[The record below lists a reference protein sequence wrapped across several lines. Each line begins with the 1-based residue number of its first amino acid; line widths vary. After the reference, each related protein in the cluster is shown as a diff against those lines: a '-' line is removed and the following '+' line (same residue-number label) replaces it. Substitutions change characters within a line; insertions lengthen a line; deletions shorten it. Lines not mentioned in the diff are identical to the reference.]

1 MAKDITVR
9 VNGQNPDGSVN
20 ISMPDG
26 ANNPFMQ
33 AGGAS
38 SAMVPY
44 TPSPLAQNV
53 GYRARIGNV
62 EVMFA
67 SEADFLKADKA
78 WREQLQ
84 VNNVPSLGG
93 SQGSGGSWLRTG
105 ASVAEAAGAYMNG
118 RAIRKRI
125 TDVDDALEDSRAAQ
139 ATIANLQTKYPDLGP
154 ALADAFRAE
163 RDATIAM
170 VRLSKTSFLRSISR
184 PARAW
189 RGPSPRCGTA
199 AARAASWEWETA
211 GSSRA
216 ERRPGLGPAAQP
228 RRQQQQQPEPQP
240 SVNRKDLGTN
250 Q

>member
-26 ANNPFMQ
+26 ASNPFMQ

-62 EVMFA
+62 EVMVA

-125 TDVDDALEDSRAAQ
+125 TDVDDALEDSRNAQ
-139 ATIANLQTKYPDLGP
+139 AAISNLQTKYPDLAP

-170 VRLSKTSFLRSISR
+170 VRLLEDQLLAVDIQTGAGV
-184 PARAW
+184 ARAVSEMW
-189 RGPSPRCGTA
+189 D
-199 AARAASWEWETA
+199 
-211 GSSRA
+211 GSSTSSVMGNSGLLA
-216 ERRPGLGPAAQP
+216 GGVGLGLGLLLSRDDNNNNRSRN
-228 RRQQQQQPEPQP
+228 RR
-240 SVNRKDLGTN
+240 
-250 Q
+250 

>member
-26 ANNPFMQ
+26 ASNPFMQ

-170 VRLSKTSFLRSISR
+170 VRLLEDQLLAVDIQTGAGV
-184 PARAW
+184 ARAVSEMW
-189 RGPSPRCGTA
+189 D
-199 AARAASWEWETA
+199 
-211 GSSRA
+211 GSSA
-216 ERRPGLGPAAQP
+216 SSVMGMGNSGLLAGGVGLGLGLLLSRDDNSNNRSRN
-228 RRQQQQQPEPQP
+228 RR
-240 SVNRKDLGTN
+240 
-250 Q
+250 

>member
-26 ANNPFMQ
+26 ASNPFMQ

-118 RAIRKRI
+118 RAFRKRI
-125 TDVDDALEDSRAAQ
+125 GEVDDALEDSRTAQ
-139 ATIANLQTKYPDLGP
+139 AALANLQTKYPDLAP

-170 VRLSKTSFLRSISR
+170 VRLLEDQLLAIDIQTGAGVARVVSEVWDGSGSSSSFLGNSGML
-184 PARAW
+184 A
-189 RGPSPRCGTA
+189 GGA
-199 AARAASWEWETA
+199 A
-211 GSSRA
+211 
-216 ERRPGLGPAAQP
+216 GLGLGLLLSRDDNNSNNRSRN
-228 RRQQQQQPEPQP
+228 RR
-240 SVNRKDLGTN
+240 
-250 Q
+250 

>member
-26 ANNPFMQ
+26 ASNPFMQ

-93 SQGSGGSWLRTG
+93 SQGSGGTNWLRTG

-125 TDVDDALEDSRAAQ
+125 TDVDDALEDSRIAQ
-139 ATIANLQTKYPDLGP
+139 TAIANLQTKYPDLGP

-170 VRLSKTSFLRSISR
+170 VRLLEDQLLAVDIQTGAGV
-184 PARAW
+184 ARAVSEMW
-189 RGPSPRCGTA
+189 D
-199 AARAASWEWETA
+199 
-211 GSSRA
+211 GSSA
-216 ERRPGLGPAAQP
+216 SSVMGMGNSGLLAGGVGLGLGLLLSRDDNSNNRSRN
-228 RRQQQQQPEPQP
+228 RR
-240 SVNRKDLGTN
+240 
-250 Q
+250 

>member
-26 ANNPFMQ
+26 ASNPFMQ

-93 SQGSGGSWLRTG
+93 SQGSGGTNWLRTG

-125 TDVDDALEDSRAAQ
+125 TDVDDALEDSRIAQ
-139 ATIANLQTKYPDLGP
+139 TAIANLQTKYPDLGP

-170 VRLSKTSFLRSISR
+170 VRLLEDQLLAVDIQTGAGV
-184 PARAW
+184 ARAVSEMW
-189 RGPSPRCGTA
+189 D
-199 AARAASWEWETA
+199 
-211 GSSRA
+211 GSSTSSVMGMGNSGLLA
-216 ERRPGLGPAAQP
+216 GGVGLGLGLLLSRDDNNSNSRSRN
-228 RRQQQQQPEPQP
+228 RR
-240 SVNRKDLGTN
+240 
-250 Q
+250 

>member
-26 ANNPFMQ
+26 ASNPFMQ

-53 GYRARIGNV
+53 GYRARIGNA

-78 WREQLQ
+78 WREQMQ
-84 VNNVPSLGG
+84 INNVPTLGG
-93 SQGSGGSWLRTG
+93 SQSGGGTSWLRTG

-125 TDVDDALEDSRAAQ
+125 TDVDDALEDSRNAQ
-139 ATIANLQTKYPDLGP
+139 AAISNLQTKYPDLAP

-163 RDATIAM
+163 RNATIAM
-170 VRLSKTSFLRSISR
+170 VRLLEDQLLAVDIQTGAGV
-184 PARAW
+184 ARAVSEMW
-189 RGPSPRCGTA
+189 D
-199 AARAASWEWETA
+199 
-211 GSSRA
+211 GSSTSSVMGNSGLLA
-216 ERRPGLGPAAQP
+216 GGVGLGLGLLLSRDDNNNNRSRN
-228 RRQQQQQPEPQP
+228 RR
-240 SVNRKDLGTN
+240 
-250 Q
+250 

>member
-26 ANNPFMQ
+26 ASNPFMQ

-170 VRLSKTSFLRSISR
+170 VRLL
-184 PARAW
+184 
-189 RGPSPRCGTA
+189 
-199 AARAASWEWETA
+199 EDQLLA
-211 GSSRA
+211 GGV
-216 ERRPGLGPAAQP
+216 GLGLGLLLSRDDNSNRSRN
-228 RRQQQQQPEPQP
+228 RR
-240 SVNRKDLGTN
+240 
-250 Q
+250 

>member
-1 MAKDITVR
+1 
-9 VNGQNPDGSVN
+9 
-20 ISMPDG
+20 
-26 ANNPFMQ
+26 
-33 AGGAS
+33 
-38 SAMVPY
+38 
-44 TPSPLAQNV
+44 
-53 GYRARIGNV
+53 
-62 EVMFA
+62 MFA

-170 VRLSKTSFLRSISR
+170 VRLLEDQLLAVDIQTGAGV
-184 PARAW
+184 ARAVSEMW
-189 RGPSPRCGTA
+189 D
-199 AARAASWEWETA
+199 
-211 GSSRA
+211 GSSTSSVMGMGMGNSGLLA
-216 ERRPGLGPAAQP
+216 GGVGLGLGLLLSRDDNSNNRSRN
-228 RRQQQQQPEPQP
+228 RR
-240 SVNRKDLGTN
+240 
-250 Q
+250 

>member
-26 ANNPFMQ
+26 ASNPFMQ

-93 SQGSGGSWLRTG
+93 SQGSGGTNWLRTG

-170 VRLSKTSFLRSISR
+170 VRLLEDQLLAVEIQTGAGV
-184 PARAW
+184 ARAVSEMW
-189 RGPSPRCGTA
+189 D
-199 AARAASWEWETA
+199 
-211 GSSRA
+211 GSSTSSVMGMGNSGLLA
-216 ERRPGLGPAAQP
+216 GGVGLGLGLLLSRDDNSNNRSRN
-228 RRQQQQQPEPQP
+228 RR
-240 SVNRKDLGTN
+240 
-250 Q
+250 

>member
-62 EVMFA
+62 DIMFA

-78 WREQLQ
+78 WREHLQ

-125 TDVDDALEDSRAAQ
+125 TDVDDALEDSRLAQ
-139 ATIANLQTKYPDLGP
+139 TAIANLQTKYPDLGP

-170 VRLSKTSFLRSISR
+170 VRLLEDQLLAVDIQTGAGV
-184 PARAW
+184 ARAVSEMW
-189 RGPSPRCGTA
+189 D
-199 AARAASWEWETA
+199 
-211 GSSRA
+211 GSSA
-216 ERRPGLGPAAQP
+216 SSVMGVGNSGLLAGGVGLGLGLLLSRDDNNSNNRSRN
-228 RRQQQQQPEPQP
+228 RR
-240 SVNRKDLGTN
+240 
-250 Q
+250 

>member
-26 ANNPFMQ
+26 ASNPFMQ

-93 SQGSGGSWLRTG
+93 GQGSGGSWLRTG

-170 VRLSKTSFLRSISR
+170 VRLLEDQLLAVDIQTGAGV
-184 PARAW
+184 ARAVSEMW
-189 RGPSPRCGTA
+189 DGSNTSSVMGMGN
-199 AARAASWEWETA
+199 SGLLA
-211 GSSRA
+211 GGV
-216 ERRPGLGPAAQP
+216 GLGLGLLLSRDDNNSNNRSRN
-228 RRQQQQQPEPQP
+228 RR
-240 SVNRKDLGTN
+240 
-250 Q
+250 

>member
-62 EVMFA
+62 DIMFA

-78 WREQLQ
+78 WREHLQ

-125 TDVDDALEDSRAAQ
+125 TDVDDALEDSRLAQ
-139 ATIANLQTKYPDLGP
+139 TAIANLQTKYPDLGP

-170 VRLSKTSFLRSISR
+170 VRLLEDQLLAVDIQTGAGV
-184 PARAW
+184 ARVVSEVW
-189 RGPSPRCGTA
+189 DGT
-199 AARAASWEWETA
+199 
-211 GSSRA
+211 GSSFMGNSGMLA
-216 ERRPGLGPAAQP
+216 GGAAGLGLGLLLSRDDNNSNNRSRN
-228 RRQQQQQPEPQP
+228 RR
-240 SVNRKDLGTN
+240 
-250 Q
+250 

>member
-26 ANNPFMQ
+26 ASNPFMQ

-93 SQGSGGSWLRTG
+93 GQGSGGSWLRTG

-170 VRLSKTSFLRSISR
+170 VRLLEDQLLAVDIQTGAGV
-184 PARAW
+184 ARAVSEMW
-189 RGPSPRCGTA
+189 D
-199 AARAASWEWETA
+199 
-211 GSSRA
+211 GSSA
-216 ERRPGLGPAAQP
+216 SSVMGMGNSGLLAGGVGLGLGLLLSRDDNSNNRSRN
-228 RRQQQQQPEPQP
+228 RR
-240 SVNRKDLGTN
+240 
-250 Q
+250 

>member
-26 ANNPFMQ
+26 ASNPFMQ

-93 SQGSGGSWLRTG
+93 SQGSGGPTG
-105 ASVAEAAGAYMNG
+105 C
-118 RAIRKRI
+118 
-125 TDVDDALEDSRAAQ
+125 
-139 ATIANLQTKYPDLGP
+139 
-154 ALADAFRAE
+154 
-163 RDATIAM
+163 
-170 VRLSKTSFLRSISR
+170 
-184 PARAW
+184 ARA
-189 RGPSPRCGTA
+189 RVSPRQR
-199 AARAASWEWETA
+199 ART
-211 GSSRA
+211 
-216 ERRPGLGPAAQP
+216 
-228 RRQQQQQPEPQP
+228 
-240 SVNRKDLGTN
+240 
-250 Q
+250 

>member
-93 SQGSGGSWLRTG
+93 SQGSGGTNWLRTG

-170 VRLSKTSFLRSISR
+170 VRLLEDQLLAVDIQTGAGV
-184 PARAW
+184 ARAVSEMW
-189 RGPSPRCGTA
+189 D
-199 AARAASWEWETA
+199 
-211 GSSRA
+211 GSSA
-216 ERRPGLGPAAQP
+216 SSVMGMGNSGLLAGGVGLGLGLLLSRDDNNSNSRSRN
-228 RRQQQQQPEPQP
+228 RR
-240 SVNRKDLGTN
+240 
-250 Q
+250 

>member
-9 VNGQNPDGSVN
+9 VNGQNPDGSMN

-26 ANNPFMQ
+26 ASNPFVA

-44 TPSPLAQNV
+44 NPSPMAQNV

-84 VNNVPSLGG
+84 VNNVPTLGG
-93 SQGSGGSWLRTG
+93 QGGGGNWLRTG

-125 TDVDDALEDSRAAQ
+125 TDVDDALEDSRVAQ
-139 ATIANLQTKYPDLGP
+139 AAISNMQTKYPDLAP
-154 ALADAFRAE
+154 VLADAFRAE

-170 VRLSKTSFLRSISR
+170 VRLLEDQLLAVDIQTGAGV
-184 PARAW
+184 ARAVSEMW
-189 RGPSPRCGTA
+189 D
-199 AARAASWEWETA
+199 
-211 GSSRA
+211 GSSA
-216 ERRPGLGPAAQP
+216 SNSFMNSSGLVAGGVGLGLGLLLSRDDNNNNRSRN
-228 RRQQQQQPEPQP
+228 RR
-240 SVNRKDLGTN
+240 
-250 Q
+250 

>member
-125 TDVDDALEDSRAAQ
+125 TDVDDALEDSRIAQ
-139 ATIANLQTKYPDLGP
+139 TAISNLQTKYPDLAP

-170 VRLSKTSFLRSISR
+170 VRLLEDQLLAVDIQTGAGV
-184 PARAW
+184 ARAVSEMW
-189 RGPSPRCGTA
+189 D
-199 AARAASWEWETA
+199 
-211 GSSRA
+211 GSSTSSVLGNSGLLA
-216 ERRPGLGPAAQP
+216 GGVGLGLGLLLSRDDNNSRSRN
-228 RRQQQQQPEPQP
+228 RR
-240 SVNRKDLGTN
+240 
-250 Q
+250 

>member
-9 VNGQNPDGSVN
+9 VNGQNPDGSMN

-26 ANNPFMQ
+26 ASNPFMA

-93 SQGSGGSWLRTG
+93 GQVGGGTNWVRTG
-105 ASVAEAAGAYMNG
+105 ASVAEAAGSYMTS

-125 TDVDDALEDSRAAQ
+125 TDLDDALEASRTAQ
-139 ATIANLQTKYPDLGP
+139 ANLASLTTKYPDLV
-154 ALADAFRAE
+154 AVLSDAFRAE
-163 RDATIAM
+163 RDATLAM
-170 VRLSKTSFLRSISR
+170 VRLQEDQLLAVDIQTGAGVARAVSELWDGSSAGTSF
-184 PARAW
+184 
-189 RGPSPRCGTA
+189 
-199 AARAASWEWETA
+199 
-211 GSSRA
+211 
-216 ERRPGLGPAAQP
+216 GLGNSGVVAGGVGLGLGLLLSRDDNNRSRT
-228 RRQQQQQPEPQP
+228 RR
-240 SVNRKDLGTN
+240 
-250 Q
+250 

>member
-1 MAKDITVR
+1 
-9 VNGQNPDGSVN
+9 
-20 ISMPDG
+20 
-26 ANNPFMQ
+26 
-33 AGGAS
+33 
-38 SAMVPY
+38 
-44 TPSPLAQNV
+44 
-53 GYRARIGNV
+53 
-62 EVMFA
+62 MFA

-93 SQGSGGSWLRTG
+93 GQGSGGSWLRTG

-170 VRLSKTSFLRSISR
+170 VRLLEDQLLAVDIQTGAGVARVVSDLWEGNASNPNFMSGSATSPVL
-184 PARAW
+184 
-189 RGPSPRCGTA
+189 
-199 AARAASWEWETA
+199 A
-211 GSSRA
+211 GGI
-216 ERRPGLGPAAQP
+216 GLGLGLLLSRDNTDD
-228 RRQQQQQPEPQP
+228 RR
-240 SVNRKDLGTN
+240 RRR
-250 Q
+250 

>member
-26 ANNPFMQ
+26 ASNPFMQ

-53 GYRARIGNV
+53 GYRARIGNA

-78 WREQLQ
+78 WREQMQ
-84 VNNVPSLGG
+84 INNVPSLGG
-93 SQGSGGSWLRTG
+93 SQGSGTNWLRTG

-125 TDVDDALEDSRAAQ
+125 TDVDDALEDSRNAQ
-139 ATIANLQTKYPDLGP
+139 AAISNLQTKYPDLAP

-170 VRLSKTSFLRSISR
+170 VRLLEDQLLAVDIQTGAGV
-184 PARAW
+184 ARAVSEMW
-189 RGPSPRCGTA
+189 D
-199 AARAASWEWETA
+199 
-211 GSSRA
+211 GSSTSSVMGNSGLLA
-216 ERRPGLGPAAQP
+216 GGVGLGLGLLLSRDDNNNNRSRN
-228 RRQQQQQPEPQP
+228 RR
-240 SVNRKDLGTN
+240 
-250 Q
+250 

>member
-26 ANNPFMQ
+26 ASNPFMQ

-93 SQGSGGSWLRTG
+93 GQAGGGGSWLRTG

-170 VRLSKTSFLRSISR
+170 VRLLEDQLLAVDIQTGAGV
-184 PARAW
+184 ARAVSEMW
-189 RGPSPRCGTA
+189 D
-199 AARAASWEWETA
+199 
-211 GSSRA
+211 GSSA
-216 ERRPGLGPAAQP
+216 SSVMGMGNSGLLAGGVGLGLGLLLSRDDNSNNRSRN
-228 RRQQQQQPEPQP
+228 RR
-240 SVNRKDLGTN
+240 
-250 Q
+250 